1 VTLSAIVSVLLYS
14 IYPLIYGQ
22 SSSAFPGDPGHSA
35 VMSDE
40 AAMLHAKWVT
50 AQDSRRFQ
58 ELLNAETEDG
68 QYNILIA
75 LLSRTAADKP
85 KK

>member
-1 VTLSAIVSVLLYS
+1 
-14 IYPLIYGQ
+14 
-22 SSSAFPGDPGHSA
+22 
-35 VMSDE
+35 MSDE